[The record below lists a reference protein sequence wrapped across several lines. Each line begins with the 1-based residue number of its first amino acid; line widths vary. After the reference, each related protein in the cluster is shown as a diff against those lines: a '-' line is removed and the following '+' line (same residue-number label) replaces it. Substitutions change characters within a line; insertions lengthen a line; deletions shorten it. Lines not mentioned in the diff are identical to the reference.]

1 MLRNPQFPTAAALVC
16 ALHLAIACGETTPD
30 NTDDSTSTTG
40 STSVPTTGTSTSG
53 QDAEPTSTTLTTGTT
68 IDLTT
73 IDLTTSTTSTTETID
88 TAGTSTT
95 EATTGAMGTSTGE
108 LPVPPVCVSVCE
120 KFSACGEP
128 DMACEPDCAEEL
140 AATDPTCKQ
149 ALEDFGACIVTLTC
163 EQLANDYEGCAPPP
177 RRCP

>member
-68 IDLTT
+68 SL
-73 IDLTTSTTSTTETID
+73 TSTTETTDTID
-88 TAGTSTT
+88 TTGSSTTSTSTT
-95 EATTGAMGTSTGE
+95 EATTSAMGTSTGE

>member
-53 QDAEPTSTTLTTGTT
+53 QDAEPTSTTLTTG
-68 IDLTT
+68 TT